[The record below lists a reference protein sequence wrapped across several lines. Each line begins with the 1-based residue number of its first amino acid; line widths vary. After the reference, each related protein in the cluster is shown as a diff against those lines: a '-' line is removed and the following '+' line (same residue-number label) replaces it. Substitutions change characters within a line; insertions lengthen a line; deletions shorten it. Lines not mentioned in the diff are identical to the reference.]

1 MNHRLV
7 QVLHPQRTL
16 VFLLGD
22 KIMNTQSKEL
32 SNFWNELKD
41 KSVIQFKDIDKL
53 QGLIE
58 KVFLKMQELES
69 SKNKWKEKALRK

>member
-1 MNHRLV
+1 
-7 QVLHPQRTL
+7 
-16 VFLLGD
+16 
-22 KIMNTQSKEL
+22 MNTQSKEL